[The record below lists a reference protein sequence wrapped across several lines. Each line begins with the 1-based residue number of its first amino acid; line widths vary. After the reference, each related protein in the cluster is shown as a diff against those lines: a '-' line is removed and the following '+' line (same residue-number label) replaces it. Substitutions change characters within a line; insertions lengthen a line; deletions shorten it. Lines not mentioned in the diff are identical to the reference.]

1 MANVV
6 IENLSRDFGSFR
18 AVDSLNLN
26 IESGRFVTL
35 LGPSGCGKTTTLR
48 MLAGLVKNT
57 EGRITIGDTVVSD
70 ASRGLFVPPE
80 GRNLGMVFQSYAIWP
95 HMTVF
100 ENVAYPLSIR
110 RVPKATI
117 REKVAAALEIVE
129 MGHLANRPAPDLSGG
144 QQQRVAIARAL
155 VFEPRVLLLDEP
167 LSNLDARL
175 RLQMGDEFRV
185 LQQRLGITTVYVTH
199 DQSEA
204 MALSD
209 DVVLMNSGRILQNSA
224 PREMYLQPKSRD
236 VATFFGTPNF
246 IELTVQKA
254 TPRPEGDFTLD
265 VAGAG
270 GRGHCLSAFDPGEG
284 GTVTVMLRPENFEIL
299 VPGEETQGMAW
310 EGVVKSVTFRGQTQT
325 VVVDTGAME
334 LNIEAGPLVEL
345 NVGDQI
351 HVGAALSAA
360 WAVRDA

>member
-6 IENLSRDFGSFR
+6 VENLSRDFGAFR
-18 AVDSLNLN
+18 AVDNINLN

-70 ASRGLFVPPE
+70 ASSGLFVPPE

-110 RVPKATI
+110 RIARATI
-117 REKVAAALEIVE
+117 REKVMAALETVE
-129 MGHLANRPAPDLSGG
+129 MAHLANRAAPDLSGG

-175 RLQMGDEFRV
+175 RLQMGDEFRA
-185 LQQRLGITTVYVTH
+185 LQQRLGITAVYVTH
-199 DQSEA
+199 DQAEA

-209 DVVLMNSGRILQNSA
+209 DVVLMKSGRMLQNSG
-224 PREMYLQPKSRD
+224 PRDIYLRPETRE
-236 VATFFGTPNF
+236 VAAFFGAPNF
-246 IELTVQKA
+246 IELTVKGVE
-254 TPRPEGDFTLD
+254 PRPEGGFMLD
-265 VAGAG
+265 VSGAG
-270 GRGHCLSAFDPGEG
+270 GHGHCLSGFDPGTG
-284 GTVTVMLRPENFEIL
+284 GKITVMLRPESFEIL
-299 VPGEETQGMAW
+299 TPGEETQGMVW
-310 EGVVKSVTFRGQTQT
+310 DGVVKNVTFRGPTQS
-325 VVVDTGAME
+325 VVVETGGMT
-334 LNIEAGPLVEL
+334 LNIEAGPLIPLAE
-345 NVGDQI
+345 GDPI
-351 HVGAALSAA
+351 HVGARLSAA
-360 WAVRDA
+360 WAVRDD